1 MYNVRVVFTKQPLLN
16 ALRREEGLSIMYVKI
31 LLQKNLESVVMYQ
44 TKKSAF
50 MRSAGILL
58 HRYFRTTVQFGNH
71 VKGFVETYQ
80 EYPHAVQF
88 FNDTQILIEKGLFHL
103 QSP

>member
-1 MYNVRVVFTKQPLLN
+1 
-16 ALRREEGLSIMYVKI
+16 
-31 LLQKNLESVVMYQ
+31 
-44 TKKSAF
+44 